1 MLFVSGNLDLTAGGP
16 GFDLF
21 EPNTNYVRV
30 YAPKKA
36 FAPGDFRRMIYAHKT
51 RMQVDDTFGAFD
63 CPDGG
68 QVAPK
73 RNSSTT
79 PLQSLNL
86 LNSAFAVQ
94 QAWFVGQRVEKE
106 VGSDP
111 AVQIQRVFQL
121 SFQRDPTPQESAAA
135 VKLIGEYGLPAL
147 ARALLN
153 ANEFLYID

>member
-1 MLFVSGNLDLTAGGP
+1 M
-16 GFDLF
+16 
-21 EPNTNYVRV
+21 
-30 YAPKKA
+30 
-36 FAPGDFRRMIYAHKT
+36 
-51 RMQVDDTFGAFD
+51 
-63 CPDGG
+63 
-68 QVAPK
+68 
-73 RNSSTT
+73 
-79 PLQSLNL
+79 

-94 QAWFVGQRVEKE
+94 QAGFVGQRVEKE